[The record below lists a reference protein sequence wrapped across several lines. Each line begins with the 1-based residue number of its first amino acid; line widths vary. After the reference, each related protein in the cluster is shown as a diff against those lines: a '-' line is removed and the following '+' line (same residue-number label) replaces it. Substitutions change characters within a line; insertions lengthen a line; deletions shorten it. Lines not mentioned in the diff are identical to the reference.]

1 MSEPPGNNS
10 RPRNPR
16 GGRNRSRGKGN
27 REPRR
32 EQEQRDNR
40 RDDRQENRRPKPRN
54 DRRRDRDRRGPR
66 QENRPSPQ
74 APNPT
79 VWQKLLTVLTFGL
92 VRGKS
97 PSKPASGQQNRP
109 KQSPP
114 SSPRVPRQT
123 AAIPPA
129 DPDAVDTER
138 LHVGNLSYDATESDL
153 LDLFKGIG
161 NVQNVDIVYN
171 GRTHRS
177 KGFGFVQM
185 MSVTDARRAVAEL
198 HGKSFMGRLLQ
209 LGPARSR
216 GRDEREA
223 DDDSEA

>member
-54 DRRRDRDRRGPR
+54 DRRRDRDRRGAR
-66 QENRPSPQ
+66 QEHRPSPL
-74 APNPT
+74 APKPT

-97 PSKPASGQQNRP
+97 LSKSASGQQNRP

-114 SSPRVPRQT
+114 SPPRAPRQT
-123 AAIPPA
+123 ATVPPA